1 MNLLFELL
9 KGFFFALG
17 FFTTIVALVV
27 YGIYKFTKISNTKTY
42 DVVDLIRPFEV
53 YKSKMIELEMY
64 EDVQQLESTIANLKA
79 GVIDESVK
87 LYKIT
92 KDSSVVMGE
101 KNGNNTFKIA
111 TTYKVVS
118 KI

>member
-1 MNLLFELL
+1 MTLLFELL

-17 FFTTIVALVV
+17 FFSTVAALIA
-27 YGIYKFTKISNTKTY
+27 YGIYKFTSMSKTKTY
-42 DVVDLIRPFEV
+42 DVLDLIRPFEV
-53 YKSKMIELEMY
+53 YKSKMIELEQY
-64 EDVQQLESTIANLKA
+64 EDVHQLEATITNLKA
-79 GVIDESVK
+79 GIIDESVK

-111 TTYKVVS
+111 TTYKVIS